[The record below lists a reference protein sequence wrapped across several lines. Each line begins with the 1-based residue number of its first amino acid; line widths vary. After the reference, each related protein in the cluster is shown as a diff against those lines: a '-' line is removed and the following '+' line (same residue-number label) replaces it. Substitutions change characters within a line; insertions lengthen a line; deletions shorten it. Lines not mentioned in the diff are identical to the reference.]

1 MITEKSIIVPIYRYA
16 LKIVIFDDFKEVK
29 EAIPDIDSNDSKGL
43 LLDYGDRSIICVP
56 PHDTLTIVHE
66 CEHAKNAIW
75 RRIGF
80 IPTPENDE
88 PDAYLIEYLYKEVMK
103 IVKKHLATQ
112 C

>member
-1 MITEKSIIVPIYRYA
+1 MITEKNIIVPIYRYA

-29 EAIPDIDSNDSKGL
+29 EVIPDIDSNDSKGL

-75 RRIGF
+75 KRIGF

>member
-1 MITEKSIIVPIYRYA
+1 MITEKNIIVPIYRYA

>member
-1 MITEKSIIVPIYRYA
+1 MITEKNIIVPIYRYA

-80 IPTPENDE
+80 IPTLENDE

>member
-1 MITEKSIIVPIYRYA
+1 MITEKNIIVPIYRYA

-75 RRIGF
+75 KRIGF

>member
-1 MITEKSIIVPIYRYA
+1 MITEKNIIVPIYRYA

-80 IPTPENDE
+80 IPTPDNDE